1 VPVIALKIRL
11 GRENPLLNH
20 SVNRHFE
27 HKIGEEV
34 EVPLVVVLIA
44 QMVAKRLCSDGSR
57 CLVRDSLEGDVLVP
71 NRLEMLLGPSQR
83 PLDEYM
89 EGCVVVE
96 APVVVEPA
104 LRLDGPSDVDMK
116 KLCIPMVLLKVLL
129 QISSRDCGGCGG
141 ASGP

>member
-1 VPVIALKIRL
+1 MPVIALKIRL

-20 SVNRHFE
+20 SLKRHFE
-27 HKIGEEV
+27 QKIGEEV

-44 QMVAKRLCSDGSR
+44 QMVAKRLCGDGSR
-57 CLVRDSLEGDVLVP
+57 CFVRDSLKGDVLVP
-71 NRLEMLLGPSQR
+71 NRLEMLLGPSQG

-96 APVVVEPA
+96 APVVVEPG
-104 LRLDGPSDVDMK
+104 LRLDGPSDVDAK
-116 KLCIPMVLLKVLL
+116 KLCIPMVSLEVLL
-129 QISSRDCGGCGG
+129 QISSRDYGGCGG